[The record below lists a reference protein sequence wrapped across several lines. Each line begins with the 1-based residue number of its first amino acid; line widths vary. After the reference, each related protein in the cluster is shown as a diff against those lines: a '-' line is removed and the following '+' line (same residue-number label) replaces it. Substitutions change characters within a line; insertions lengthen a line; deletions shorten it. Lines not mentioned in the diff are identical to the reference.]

1 MNIIENIVPLT
12 VFLMFPLTIYLIY
25 IAYMN
30 NMGLKE
36 KNLILDFALFSSIF
50 LIEKYITNKSLCLIL
65 FYNIP
70 LLIAYLRDKKNTS
83 LILSII
89 IVYISYKY
97 YNFSLI
103 IYIIEYLLYYILYL
117 IIYRNNK
124 IIDKDN
130 KLINSFIGIKSFIIS
145 LFIFF
150 TSNNSFFSNIIYI
163 LFIVLIFIG
172 FVYTSIFLF
181 KKGEEIINLNNLLKE
196 SKKRQY
202 MYESLSKLTHELKNP
217 ITVCKGYLEIMENKG
232 YSKDCKYIPIISN
245 EIDRTLLVINDF
257 SSLGKLT
264 SLDRENMDLC
274 LLLDEVVST
283 LEPLFKRSSSTIN
296 LNVTGSIYINADFNR
311 LKQVFINILKNSL
324 EAKKENIPLEINIDI
339 KKCRRNIKLS
349 FRDNGIGM
357 DKETLSNINKIFF
370 TTKSNGSGLGVVL
383 STEIVEMHGGNI
395 KYVSNKNDGTTVIVT
410 LPKK

>member
-12 VFLMFPLTIYLIY
+12 VFLMFPLTVYLIY

-30 NMGLKE
+30 NMNLKE

-50 LIEKYITNKSLCLIL
+50 LMEKYTTTKSLCLIL
-65 FYNIP
+65 FYNVP
-70 LLIAYLRDKKNTS
+70 LLIAYLRSKKNTA

-89 IVYISYKY
+89 IVWISYKY
-97 YNFSLI
+97 YNFSLN
-103 IYIIEYLLYYILYL
+103 IYITEYILYYL
-117 IIYRNNK
+117 MYLLIYRNNGT
-124 IIDKDN
+124 IDKDN